1 MTNGQ
6 DILALRSSL
15 NWKQE
20 RLARYLGL
28 DRSSVS
34 RMENGQTL
42 RGPVIRLLDTLKQ
55 AAEKGT
61 ADELCPEFP
70 EAAE

>member
-1 MTNGQ
+1 MITGQ

-28 DRSSVS
+28 DRSTVS
-34 RMENGQTL
+34 RMENGQPL
-42 RGPVIRLLDTLKQ
+42 RGPVIRLLETLKQ
-55 AAEKGT
+55 AAENGT
-61 ADELCPEFP
+61 ADQLCPEIP